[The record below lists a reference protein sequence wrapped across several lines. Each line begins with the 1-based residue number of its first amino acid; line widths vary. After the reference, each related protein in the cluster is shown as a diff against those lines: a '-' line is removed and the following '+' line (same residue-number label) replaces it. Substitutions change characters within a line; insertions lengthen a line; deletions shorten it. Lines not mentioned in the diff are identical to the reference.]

1 MLSDVTKETFSWMN
15 KEIVMWVF
23 CALATSSSE
32 SSETKHQETTGG
44 TKGQKELQIP
54 YTCVPKAQEFFL
66 GCTVFNYTF
75 PATEQPTLDLI
86 RWAVWNARPN
96 PWRTPRFWR
105 WMGHG
110 QSLWDSTQPPPSQG
124 LSLGVSY
131 SYVWEVQANS
141 GEHWIFLRS
150 LE

>member
-1 MLSDVTKETFSWMN
+1 MN

-44 TKGQKELQIP
+44 TKGQKELQFP

-86 RWAVWNARPN
+86 RWTV
-96 PWRTPRFWR
+96 
-105 WMGHG
+105 
-110 QSLWDSTQPPPSQG
+110 
-124 LSLGVSY
+124 
-131 SYVWEVQANS
+131 
-141 GEHWIFLRS
+141 
-150 LE
+150 